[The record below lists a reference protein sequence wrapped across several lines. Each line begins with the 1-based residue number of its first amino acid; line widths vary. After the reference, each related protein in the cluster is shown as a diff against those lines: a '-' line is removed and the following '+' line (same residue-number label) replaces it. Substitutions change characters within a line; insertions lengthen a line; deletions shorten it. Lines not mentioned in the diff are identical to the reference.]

1 MVNQFEQQGTSV
13 EELENIPDPLGDITD
28 AQIQAELDGNPALLE
43 RLLAQRHE
51 IE

>member
-1 MVNQFEQQGTSV
+1 MVNQFEQGEAVIESP
-13 EELENIPDPLGDITD
+13 ESIHDPLGDLTD
-28 AQIQAELDGNPALLE
+28 AEIQAELDGNPALLE